1 MNNYFDPL
9 FKGLTRPALLFGVP
23 LVPFIINI
31 LGFIL
36 IAVYTQ
42 QFFLLIF
49 GVISYFIMKAMTKK
63 DEQMFRLFFL
73 KTKFI
78 SNFLS
83 RKYHK
88 AKTFNSVSYKRLPI
102 NNDFPKLSIFPLHAE
117 PSLEKLIPYSSLLTD
132 SIVITKEH
140 MLISTFF
147 IEGIEFECESDENLI
162 FKKNLLNMMIMSFS
176 NEPIAFYFHNV
187 RFKLHEF
194 LDSHFENSF
203 LKEIDEKYHKSFDK
217 KSFQQNSLYLTLVY
231 KPLKSNIDLKTFN
244 KLNYKSK
251 AKEISNFVLKF
262 QEYLGK
268 LEANIKDFKPKILSV
283 YKKNNIKYSEQ
294 LEFYNYL
301 IGGKFNPVV
310 VCDTPIYQYLTG
322 TLKNIQFNHDMIQL
336 NYNDDTK
343 RFARIIEIKDYSNE
357 TFSGILDSLMYL
369 DVDYTITQTFVPLSK
384 YDSKSALNKQINQL
398 ISSEDDGVSQIEQL
412 NLALDNLIS
421 NVISFGNYHFSIC
434 VFGDSIDEC
443 KKNTNKVITSLNS
456 LGFTSTLANIALP
469 ASYFSQFPSNFAI
482 RPRVHMISS
491 LNFSSLVALHNFLM
505 GKKEKNCWGDAVTIL
520 KTPNK
525 QPYFLNFHK
534 SDGKNKD
541 EFGDLNLANTLIL
554 GQSGGGKTVFMNF
567 IINQM
572 IKYANKDSFPANI
585 PEDKKKF
592 TAVFLDKDKGALGN
606 ILCAGGRY
614 ISIKNG
620 KPTGFNPFMVETN
633 EENLRFLKQLI
644 KLCVTRN
651 GEILNTKEEKQINEA
666 VNTLMFQ
673 FEISERKYPISLLL
687 ENITDDF
694 NDNNSLKSRLS
705 LFQKG
710 KQFGWVFDNEYD
722 NLDFPDDINLFGIDG
737 TEFLDEKDVSALI
750 SYFILWRVMN
760 LADGRRLCIDIDE
773 AWKWLEND
781 IVAEEVKNKFKTIRK
796 QNGFLR
802 LATQSIEDFLKLKIA
817 NTLVEQSATK
827 IFLPNPLAKEDEYL
841 RLGLSKDEFLIVK
854 NFAPHKRQFL
864 VKRQDEAV
872 VCSLDLSSLGK
883 ENLKI
888 LSTGTSYIEKIENIF
903 NQENKTLEEK
913 INELK
918 TFYKEEQ

>member
-1 MNNYFDPL
+1 
-9 FKGLTRPALLFGVP
+9 
-23 LVPFIINI
+23 
-31 LGFIL
+31 
-36 IAVYTQ
+36 
-42 QFFLLIF
+42 
-49 GVISYFIMKAMTKK
+49 
-63 DEQMFRLFFL
+63 
-73 KTKFI
+73 
-78 SNFLS
+78 
-83 RKYHK
+83 
-88 AKTFNSVSYKRLPI
+88 
-102 NNDFPKLSIFPLHAE
+102 
-117 PSLEKLIPYSSLLTD
+117 
-132 SIVITKEH
+132 
-140 MLISTFF
+140 
-147 IEGIEFECESDENLI
+147 
-162 FKKNLLNMMIMSFS
+162 
-176 NEPIAFYFHNV
+176 
-187 RFKLHEF
+187 
-194 LDSHFENSF
+194 
-203 LKEIDEKYHKSFDK
+203 
-217 KSFQQNSLYLTLVY
+217 
-231 KPLKSNIDLKTFN
+231 
-244 KLNYKSK
+244 
-251 AKEISNFVLKF
+251 
-262 QEYLGK
+262 
-268 LEANIKDFKPKILSV
+268 
-283 YKKNNIKYSEQ
+283 
-294 LEFYNYL
+294 YL

-585 PEDKKKF
+585 SEDKKKF

>member
-1 MNNYFDPL
+1 
-9 FKGLTRPALLFGVP
+9 
-23 LVPFIINI
+23 
-31 LGFIL
+31 
-36 IAVYTQ
+36 
-42 QFFLLIF
+42 
-49 GVISYFIMKAMTKK
+49 
-63 DEQMFRLFFL
+63 
-73 KTKFI
+73 
-78 SNFLS
+78 
-83 RKYHK
+83 
-88 AKTFNSVSYKRLPI
+88 
-102 NNDFPKLSIFPLHAE
+102 
-117 PSLEKLIPYSSLLTD
+117 
-132 SIVITKEH
+132 
-140 MLISTFF
+140 
-147 IEGIEFECESDENLI
+147 
-162 FKKNLLNMMIMSFS
+162 
-176 NEPIAFYFHNV
+176 
-187 RFKLHEF
+187 
-194 LDSHFENSF
+194 
-203 LKEIDEKYHKSFDK
+203 
-217 KSFQQNSLYLTLVY
+217 
-231 KPLKSNIDLKTFN
+231 
-244 KLNYKSK
+244 
-251 AKEISNFVLKF
+251 
-262 QEYLGK
+262 
-268 LEANIKDFKPKILSV
+268 
-283 YKKNNIKYSEQ
+283 
-294 LEFYNYL
+294 
-301 IGGKFNPVV
+301 V

>member
-1 MNNYFDPL
+1 
-9 FKGLTRPALLFGVP
+9 
-23 LVPFIINI
+23 
-31 LGFIL
+31 
-36 IAVYTQ
+36 
-42 QFFLLIF
+42 
-49 GVISYFIMKAMTKK
+49 
-63 DEQMFRLFFL
+63 
-73 KTKFI
+73 
-78 SNFLS
+78 
-83 RKYHK
+83 
-88 AKTFNSVSYKRLPI
+88 
-102 NNDFPKLSIFPLHAE
+102 
-117 PSLEKLIPYSSLLTD
+117 
-132 SIVITKEH
+132 
-140 MLISTFF
+140 
-147 IEGIEFECESDENLI
+147 
-162 FKKNLLNMMIMSFS
+162 
-176 NEPIAFYFHNV
+176 
-187 RFKLHEF
+187 
-194 LDSHFENSF
+194 
-203 LKEIDEKYHKSFDK
+203 
-217 KSFQQNSLYLTLVY
+217 
-231 KPLKSNIDLKTFN
+231 
-244 KLNYKSK
+244 
-251 AKEISNFVLKF
+251 
-262 QEYLGK
+262 
-268 LEANIKDFKPKILSV
+268 
-283 YKKNNIKYSEQ
+283 
-294 LEFYNYL
+294 
-301 IGGKFNPVV
+301 
-310 VCDTPIYQYLTG
+310 CDTPIYQYLTG

-384 YDSKSALNKQINQL
+384 YDSRSALNKQINQL

-412 NLALDNLIS
+412 NLALDDLIS

-443 KKNTNKVITSLNS
+443 KKNTNKIITSLNS

-482 RPRVHMISS
+482 LPRVHMISS

-666 VNTLMFQ
+666 VNTLMLQ

>member
-1 MNNYFDPL
+1 
-9 FKGLTRPALLFGVP
+9 G
-23 LVPFIINI
+23 
-31 LGFIL
+31 
-36 IAVYTQ
+36 
-42 QFFLLIF
+42 
-49 GVISYFIMKAMTKK
+49 S
-63 DEQMFRLFFL
+63 
-73 KTKFI
+73 
-78 SNFLS
+78 
-83 RKYHK
+83 
-88 AKTFNSVSYKRLPI
+88 
-102 NNDFPKLSIFPLHAE
+102 
-117 PSLEKLIPYSSLLTD
+117 
-132 SIVITKEH
+132 
-140 MLISTFF
+140 
-147 IEGIEFECESDENLI
+147 
-162 FKKNLLNMMIMSFS
+162 
-176 NEPIAFYFHNV
+176 
-187 RFKLHEF
+187 
-194 LDSHFENSF
+194 
-203 LKEIDEKYHKSFDK
+203 
-217 KSFQQNSLYLTLVY
+217 
-231 KPLKSNIDLKTFN
+231 
-244 KLNYKSK
+244 
-251 AKEISNFVLKF
+251 
-262 QEYLGK
+262 
-268 LEANIKDFKPKILSV
+268 
-283 YKKNNIKYSEQ
+283 
-294 LEFYNYL
+294 
-301 IGGKFNPVV
+301 
-310 VCDTPIYQYLTG
+310 
-322 TLKNIQFNHDMIQL
+322 LKNIQFNHDMIQL

-343 RFARIIEIKDYSNE
+343 RFARCIEIKDYSNQ

-369 DVDYTITQTFVPLSK
+369 NADYIITQTFVPLSK
-384 YDSKSALNKQINQL
+384 FDSKSALNKQINQL

-412 NLALDNLIS
+412 NLALDDLTS
-421 NVISFGNYHFSIC
+421 NVISFGNYHFNIC
-434 VFGDSIDEC
+434 VFGDTIDEC
-443 KKNTNKVITSLNS
+443 KQSTNKIITSLNS

-482 RPRVHMISS
+482 RPRIHMISS

-505 GKKEKNCWGDAVTIL
+505 GKKEKNCWGNAVTIL

-534 SDGKNKD
+534 SNGRNKD

-554 GQSGGGKTVFMNF
+554 GQSGGGKTVFMSF
-567 IINQM
+567 IIDQM
-572 IKYANKDSFPANI
+572 IKYANKDSFPANT

-614 ISIKNG
+614 ISINNG
-620 KPTGFNPFMVETN
+620 KPTGFNPFMVENN

-673 FEISERKYPISLLL
+673 FDINERKYPISLLL

-827 IFLPNPLAKEDEYL
+827 IFLENPLAKEDEYL
-841 RLGLSKDEFLIVK
+841 KLGLSKDEFLIVK

-888 LSTGTSYIEKIENIF
+888 LSTGTSYIEKIESIF

>member
-1 MNNYFDPL
+1 
-9 FKGLTRPALLFGVP
+9 
-23 LVPFIINI
+23 
-31 LGFIL
+31 
-36 IAVYTQ
+36 
-42 QFFLLIF
+42 
-49 GVISYFIMKAMTKK
+49 
-63 DEQMFRLFFL
+63 
-73 KTKFI
+73 
-78 SNFLS
+78 
-83 RKYHK
+83 
-88 AKTFNSVSYKRLPI
+88 
-102 NNDFPKLSIFPLHAE
+102 
-117 PSLEKLIPYSSLLTD
+117 
-132 SIVITKEH
+132 
-140 MLISTFF
+140 
-147 IEGIEFECESDENLI
+147 
-162 FKKNLLNMMIMSFS
+162 
-176 NEPIAFYFHNV
+176 
-187 RFKLHEF
+187 
-194 LDSHFENSF
+194 
-203 LKEIDEKYHKSFDK
+203 
-217 KSFQQNSLYLTLVY
+217 
-231 KPLKSNIDLKTFN
+231 
-244 KLNYKSK
+244 
-251 AKEISNFVLKF
+251 
-262 QEYLGK
+262 
-268 LEANIKDFKPKILSV
+268 
-283 YKKNNIKYSEQ
+283 
-294 LEFYNYL
+294 
-301 IGGKFNPVV
+301 
-310 VCDTPIYQYLTG
+310 DTPIYQYLTG

>member
-1 MNNYFDPL
+1 
-9 FKGLTRPALLFGVP
+9 
-23 LVPFIINI
+23 
-31 LGFIL
+31 
-36 IAVYTQ
+36 
-42 QFFLLIF
+42 
-49 GVISYFIMKAMTKK
+49 
-63 DEQMFRLFFL
+63 
-73 KTKFI
+73 
-78 SNFLS
+78 
-83 RKYHK
+83 
-88 AKTFNSVSYKRLPI
+88 
-102 NNDFPKLSIFPLHAE
+102 
-117 PSLEKLIPYSSLLTD
+117 
-132 SIVITKEH
+132 
-140 MLISTFF
+140 
-147 IEGIEFECESDENLI
+147 
-162 FKKNLLNMMIMSFS
+162 
-176 NEPIAFYFHNV
+176 
-187 RFKLHEF
+187 
-194 LDSHFENSF
+194 
-203 LKEIDEKYHKSFDK
+203 
-217 KSFQQNSLYLTLVY
+217 
-231 KPLKSNIDLKTFN
+231 
-244 KLNYKSK
+244 
-251 AKEISNFVLKF
+251 
-262 QEYLGK
+262 
-268 LEANIKDFKPKILSV
+268 
-283 YKKNNIKYSEQ
+283 
-294 LEFYNYL
+294 
-301 IGGKFNPVV
+301 
-310 VCDTPIYQYLTG
+310 YQYLTG

-585 PEDKKKF
+585 SEDKKKF

>member
-1 MNNYFDPL
+1 
-9 FKGLTRPALLFGVP
+9 
-23 LVPFIINI
+23 
-31 LGFIL
+31 
-36 IAVYTQ
+36 
-42 QFFLLIF
+42 
-49 GVISYFIMKAMTKK
+49 
-63 DEQMFRLFFL
+63 
-73 KTKFI
+73 
-78 SNFLS
+78 
-83 RKYHK
+83 
-88 AKTFNSVSYKRLPI
+88 
-102 NNDFPKLSIFPLHAE
+102 
-117 PSLEKLIPYSSLLTD
+117 
-132 SIVITKEH
+132 
-140 MLISTFF
+140 
-147 IEGIEFECESDENLI
+147 
-162 FKKNLLNMMIMSFS
+162 
-176 NEPIAFYFHNV
+176 
-187 RFKLHEF
+187 
-194 LDSHFENSF
+194 
-203 LKEIDEKYHKSFDK
+203 
-217 KSFQQNSLYLTLVY
+217 
-231 KPLKSNIDLKTFN
+231 
-244 KLNYKSK
+244 
-251 AKEISNFVLKF
+251 
-262 QEYLGK
+262 
-268 LEANIKDFKPKILSV
+268 
-283 YKKNNIKYSEQ
+283 
-294 LEFYNYL
+294 
-301 IGGKFNPVV
+301 
-310 VCDTPIYQYLTG
+310 TG